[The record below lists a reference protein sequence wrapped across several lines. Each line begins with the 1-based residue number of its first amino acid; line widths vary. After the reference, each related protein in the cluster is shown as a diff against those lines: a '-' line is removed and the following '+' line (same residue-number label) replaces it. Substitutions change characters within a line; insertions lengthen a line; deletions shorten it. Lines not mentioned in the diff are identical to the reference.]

1 SLKQKYIHLVLQLVH
16 KPTREIDLPNQ
27 ALGHAFPSPARHM
40 SPLPTIYSR
49 RTTLTSPPANT
60 TNQALQVVCAWPVSG
75 QYGPGARIL
84 YYVLIVACIFAR
96 KTEWLR
102 NACLAAALLLPAVAA
117 IHGIVL
123 AAAHADTA
131 VDMDIYGTLQLCAI
145 GALAAPVT
153 ARRSETYF
161 KTPGRNTIFVWA
173 AIVLAGLLSLAV
185 EFYRSSN
192 IQVAA
197 AEGCTRSDFIYG
209 ISKCNLTCNPDDG
222 PFSPIRGGSANNIDV
237 IIAPH
242 IITFNAGMLL
252 AAACCIPAILLL
264 ISLSIQI
271 FESELKPKS
280 HANGTP
286 EANEQGGDEPQ
297 RRDSNVKVGAGPD
310 VQTLEQSRADPHNPS
325 DNVSQGSESGD
336 DADVRSRAVRMVKL
350 FQKSFEVPVFGA
362 AILAIVIIGERNFFS
377 KPIKFDTEPMANVG
391 QWSPI
396 AGIVLTILGSVY
408 LLLAE
413 AIEYERGP
421 AAARSGYIRRAEN
434 HKPSD
439 LALRGA
445 RYSMELGKELRK
457 RFHRDHENISKIEEQ
472 GQGIPE
478 IPGEKNRNAQTMHY
492 AAYSS
497 GDRSSR
503 SPVRSERSANVHG
516 PRLRSPDSGVTR
528 GETLDP
534 PSSPHYRSSSLDA
547 NQISWEASVSP
558 KIERASLSLQHTV
571 SAPEAG
577 RLKRRTE
584 SFSVHNG
591 HAATGDVPETPD
603 IMVTTESRVVSRRPS
618 LAVSGADEGK
628 RRSC

>member
-1 SLKQKYIHLVLQLVH
+1 
-16 KPTREIDLPNQ
+16 
-27 ALGHAFPSPARHM
+27 M
-40 SPLPTIYSR
+40 SPLPAIYNR
-49 RTTLTSPPANT
+49 RTTPTSPPANT
-60 TNQALQVVCAWPVSG
+60 TEQAIQIVCAWPVSG

-123 AAAHADTA
+123 AAAHIDRA
-131 VDMDIYGTLQLCAI
+131 VDMDVYGTLQLCAV

-192 IQVAA
+192 VQATA
-197 AEGCTRSDFIYG
+197 AEGCTRSGFIYG
-209 ISKCNLTCNPDDG
+209 ISTCNLTCNPSDG
-222 PFSPIRGGSANNIDV
+222 PFSSIRGGSANNINV

-264 ISLSIQI
+264 VSLSIQI
-271 FESELKPKS
+271 FESEINPKS
-280 HANGTP
+280 DANGTQ
-286 EANEQGGDEPQ
+286 EASEQGDEEPH
-297 RRDSNVKVGAGPD
+297 RRDSNTKVGAGPD
-310 VQTLEQSRADPHNPS
+310 VQTLDHSGADPNSHS
-325 DNVSQGSESGD
+325 DKVSPGSKSGD
-336 DADVRSRAVRMVKL
+336 DVDVRSRAVRMIKL
-350 FQKSFEVPVFGA
+350 FQKNFEVPVFGA

-377 KPIKFDTEPMANVG
+377 KPVKFDTEPMANVG

-421 AAARSGYIRRAEN
+421 AAARNGYIRRAEN
-434 HKPSD
+434 HRPSD
-439 LALRGA
+439 LALQGA
-445 RYSMELGKELRK
+445 RYSMKLGKELRK
-457 RFHRDHENISKIEEQ
+457 RFHRDYQNMSEIEEQ
-472 GQGIPE
+472 GQGVPE
-478 IPGEKNRNAQTMHY
+478 IPGEKNRNAKTIHY
-492 AAYSS
+492 AAY

-503 SPVRSERSANVHG
+503 SPARSERSATVHSHR
-516 PRLRSPDSGVTR
+516 PYSPDSALTR
-528 GETLDP
+528 GETLDI
-534 PSSPHYRSSSLDA
+534 PSSPHHHRSSSLDA
-547 NQISWEASVSP
+547 DRISSEVTESP
-558 KIERASLSLQHTV
+558 KFNRPSLSLQHIV

-577 RLKRRTE
+577 RSNRRTE

-591 HAATGDVPETPD
+591 HAATDDVAETPV
-603 IMVTTESRVVSRRPS
+603 IMVTTESRVVSRSPS
-618 LAVSGADEGK
+618 LAVSDANEAK